1 MLWSFNTFVPSFIS
15 KMKIHSFITCV
26 LLTCTKQIKRAF
38 YQVPGEIKGRC
49 VGLDVLS
56 TYTLASNTG
65 MED

>member
-15 KMKIHSFITCV
+15 KIHSFITRV
-26 LLTCTKQIKRAF
+26 LLTCTKQIKHAF
-38 YQVPGEIKGRC
+38 NQVPGEIKGRC
-49 VGLDVLS
+49 VSLDVLS